1 MTVVIGCLLKKLNI
15 LLLSMLAIPVLAEAN
30 GVESLVNA
38 TTQICK
44 GNEDPVSCTNI
55 VHKLISAS
63 RAIGE
68 AKSECAGHDS
78 DSTCSEI
85 NNANTYIDGL
95 N

>member
-1 MTVVIGCLLKKLNI
+1 MKNITI
-15 LLLSMLAIPVLAEAN
+15 LLCSIFFIPSLAEAN

-44 GNEDPVSCTNI
+44 GNNDPVSCTNI

-68 AKSECAGHDS
+68 AKSECSGHDA
-78 DSTCSEI
+78 DSACNDI
-85 NNANTYIDGL
+85 NSANRYIDGL

>member
-1 MTVVIGCLLKKLNI
+1 MRKAIFI
-15 LLLSMLAIPVLAEAN
+15 LSILTLPSLAEAN

-44 GNEDPVSCTNI
+44 GNDDPVSCTNI

-68 AKSECAGHDS
+68 AKSECAGHDAN
-78 DSTCSEI
+78 STCNDI
-85 NNANTYIDGL
+85 NNANRYIDGL

>member
-1 MTVVIGCLLKKLNI
+1 MKKTIFMLSI
-15 LLLSMLAIPVLAEAN
+15 LILPSLAEAN

-44 GNEDPVSCTNI
+44 GNDDPVSCTNI

-68 AKSECAGHDS
+68 AKSECTGNDA
-78 DSTCSEI
+78 DSTCNDI
-85 NNANTYIDGL
+85 NSANRYIDGL